1 MALIASNAKMD
12 STGTQL
18 HAQAALPDVLLVR
31 TPTSASPALVEPC
44 LKEACVPRLGTAET
58 VSS

>member
-18 HAQAALPDVLLVR
+18 HAQAGVVQNWLNLI
-31 TPTSASPALVEPC
+31 T
-44 LKEACVPRLGTAET
+44 
-58 VSS
+58 